1 MSAAQILI
9 SAGEASSDMYA
20 ARLAQAVAAKTDARF
35 FGMGG
40 NKMRDAGVEIVFDA
54 SDIAVVGITEV
65 LHRLPAVWRAWRKL
79 EREAVERKPALAIT
93 VDSPGF
99 NFGLARRLNRRGVRC
114 VYFISPQ
121 IWAWRPRRMKW
132 IRQRFERVIVIFPF
146 EKEFYDEAGVAVD
159 FVGHPLVDSVRSTM
173 TREQFCAKF
182 GLDARQQ
189 ILALLP
195 GSRPSEIRRNLPVI
209 LEACKRLVENRSL
222 QIVLAAAPGLGV
234 RSFDAN
240 RSPDTPVT
248 IVESATYDALAAA
261 DCAIVSSGTA
271 TVEAALLGTPM
282 VVVYRVSGL
291 TALIARPMIST
302 HLFAMVNLIL
312 GRVAVPELIQEKLTA
327 DALRAEVSGLLN
339 SPEIREQQK
348 RDLAQVRVKLGPAG
362 AIERAANII
371 VNMLRQAGAEA
382 TSRQPLVS

>member
-1 MSAAQILI
+1 MSVPQILI

-20 ARLAQAVAAKTDARF
+20 ARLARAVAAKTGANF

-40 NKMRDAGVEIVFDA
+40 EKMREQGVEIVADA
-54 SDIAVVGITEV
+54 SQIAVVGITEV
-65 LHRLPAVWRAWRKL
+65 LHRLPAVWRAWRRL
-79 EREAVERKPALAIT
+79 ESEAMRRKPALAIT

-99 NFGLARRLNRRGVRC
+99 NFGLARRLKKHGVRC
-114 VYFISPQ
+114 AYFISPQ
-121 IWAWRPRRMKW
+121 LWAWRPRRMRW
-132 IRQRFERVIVIFPF
+132 IQERFERVIVIFPF
-146 EKEFYDEAGVAVD
+146 EEEIYRKAGVKVD
-159 FVGHPLVDSVRSTM
+159 FVGHPLVDSVHRTM

-195 GSRPSEIRRNLPVI
+195 GSRPSEIRRNLPII

-222 QIVLAAAPGLGV
+222 QIVLAAAPGLGTK
-234 RSFDAN
+234 SFNAN
-240 RSPDTPVT
+240 KSPDTPVT

-282 VVVYRVSGL
+282 VVVYRVSGI

-302 HLFAMVNLIL
+302 RLFAMVNLIV
-312 GRVAVPELIQEKLTA
+312 GRTVIPELIQEKFTA
-327 DALRAEVSGLLN
+327 EALRAEVSGLLN
-339 SPEIREQQK
+339 SPEAREQQK
-348 RDLAQVRVKLGPAG
+348 RDLAQVRARLGRGG
-362 AIERAANII
+362 AIERAADVIAE
-371 VNMLRQAGAEA
+371 MLRKTGAEA
-382 TSRQPLVS
+382 TSKLPLVS

>member
-1 MSAAQILI
+1 MSVPQILI

-20 ARLAQAVAAKTDARF
+20 ARLARAVAAKTGAKF

-40 NKMRDAGVEIVFDA
+40 EKMREQGVEIVADA
-54 SDIAVVGITEV
+54 SQIAVVGITEV

-79 EREAVERKPALAIT
+79 ESEAMRRKPALAIT

-99 NFGLARRLNRRGVRC
+99 NFGLARRLKKHGVRC
-114 VYFISPQ
+114 AYFISPQ
-121 IWAWRPRRMKW
+121 LWAWRPRRMRW
-132 IRQRFERVIVIFPF
+132 IQERFERVIVIFPF
-146 EKEFYDEAGVAVD
+146 EEEIYHKAGVKVD
-159 FVGHPLVDSVRSTM
+159 FVGHPLVDSVHRTM
-173 TREQFCAKF
+173 TREQFAAKF

-195 GSRPSEIRRNLPVI
+195 GSRPSEIRRNLPII

-222 QIVLAAAPGLGV
+222 QIVLAAAPGLGAK
-234 RSFDAN
+234 SFNAN
-240 RSPDTPVT
+240 KSPDTPVT

-291 TALIARPMIST
+291 TALIARRMIST
-302 HLFAMVNLIL
+302 RLFAMVNLIL
-312 GRVAVPELIQEKLTA
+312 GRTAIPELIQEKFTA
-327 DALRAEVSGLLN
+327 EALRAEVSGLLN
-339 SPEIREQQK
+339 SPEAREQQK
-348 RDLAQVRVKLGPAG
+348 RDLAQVRDKLGRGG
-362 AIERAANII
+362 AIERAADVIAE
-371 VNMLRQAGAEA
+371 MLRKTGAEA
-382 TSRQPLVS
+382 TSKLPLVS

>member
-1 MSAAQILI
+1 MSVPQILI

-20 ARLAQAVAAKTDARF
+20 ARLARAVAAKTGAKF

-40 NKMRDAGVEIVFDA
+40 EKMREQGVEIVADA
-54 SDIAVVGITEV
+54 SQIAVVGITEV
-65 LHRLPAVWRAWRKL
+65 LHRLPAVWRAWRRL
-79 EREAVERKPALAIT
+79 ESEAMRRKPALAIT

-99 NFGLARRLNRRGVRC
+99 NFGLARRLKKLEVRC

-121 IWAWRPRRMKW
+121 LWAWRPRRMRW
-132 IRQRFERVIVIFPF
+132 IQERFERVIVIFPF
-146 EKEFYDEAGVAVD
+146 EEEIYRKAGVKVD
-159 FVGHPLVDSVRSTM
+159 FVGHPLVDSVHRTM
-173 TREQFCAKF
+173 TREQFAAKF

-195 GSRPSEIRRNLPVI
+195 GSRPSEIRRNLPII

-222 QIVLAAAPGLGV
+222 QIVLAAAPGLGAK
-234 RSFDAN
+234 SFNAN
-240 RSPDTPVT
+240 KSPDTPVT

-282 VVVYRVSGL
+282 VVVYRVSGI

-302 HLFAMVNLIL
+302 RLFAMVNLIV
-312 GRVAVPELIQEKLTA
+312 GRTAIPELIQEKFTA
-327 DALRAEVSGLLN
+327 EALRAEVSGLLN
-339 SPEIREQQK
+339 SPEAREQQK
-348 RDLAQVRVKLGPAG
+348 RDLAQVRDKLGCGG
-362 AIERAANII
+362 AIGRAADVIAE
-371 VNMLRQAGAEA
+371 MLRKTGAEA
-382 TSRQPLVS
+382 TSKLPLVS